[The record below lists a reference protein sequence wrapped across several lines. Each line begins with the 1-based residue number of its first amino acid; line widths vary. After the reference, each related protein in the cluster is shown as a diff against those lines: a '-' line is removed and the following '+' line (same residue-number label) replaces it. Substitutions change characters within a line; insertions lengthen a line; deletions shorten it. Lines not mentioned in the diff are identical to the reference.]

1 MGKDRPILD
10 ASLSDRRRAFKFF
23 VVNFRDFCVMRDY
36 INPAFDHQDYW
47 IAAKRP
53 KAMAALLLSTRKSPR
68 RTNKILHNG
77 SSSSLSWRGADHA
90 KYTPFPR
97 HPETRARNVY
107 PSMAY
112 SSACGIQKMQ
122 LSFSSWWQRDIFVIG
137 LNDSYR
143 CFRSDIIPREDLT
156 SLTFAQVIS
165 KARDFEASIQTDSAI
180 TQ

>member
-47 IAAKRP
+47 IWLRFVALSHKRNGTFS
-53 KAMAALLLSTRKSPR
+53 LLLSTRKSPR
-68 RTNKILHNG
+68 RTHKILHNG
-77 SSSSLSWRGADHA
+77 SSSSLSWRGADNV

-122 LSFSSWWQRDIFVIG
+122 LSFSSWWQIAERHFCYWPKWFFPMLSQWHHPSWR
-137 LNDSYR
+137 LNFSHF
-143 CFRSDIIPREDLT
+143 CSSHF
-156 SLTFAQVIS
+156 
-165 KARDFEASIQTDSAI
+165 
-180 TQ
+180 